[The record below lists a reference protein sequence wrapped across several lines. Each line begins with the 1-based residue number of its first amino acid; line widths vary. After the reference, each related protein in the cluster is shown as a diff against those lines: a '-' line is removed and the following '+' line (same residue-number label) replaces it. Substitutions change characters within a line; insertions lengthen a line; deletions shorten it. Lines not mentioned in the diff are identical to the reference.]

1 MPYTLKPKPPKA
13 DLEEIYAARIAPDV
27 LAAFSSLAAEQGLSV
42 QAALTQL
49 LREPAQVRQPFAK
62 RVRLQNGGG
71 QRYTAMLPECW
82 VEPHVAMAL
91 LIDGNRAGIKRG
103 EAVRQLV
110 SRCLAA
116 SSWPDN
122 EGP

>member
-1 MPYTLKPKPPKA
+1 MPYTLKPKPPKVG
-13 DLEEIYAARIAPDV
+13 LEEIYASRIAPEV
-27 LAAFSSLAAEQGLSV
+27 LAAFSSLAAQQGLSV

-49 LREPAQVRQPFAK
+49 LREHAQVRRPFAERERFQK
-62 RVRLQNGGG
+62 RVG

-91 LIDGNRAGIKRG
+91 LIDGNRAGIKKA

-110 SRCLAA
+110 TRCLAA
-116 SSWPDN
+116 SP
-122 EGP
+122 

>member
-1 MPYTLKPKPPKA
+1 MSYKLKPEPPKVG
-13 DLEEIYAARIAPDV
+13 LEQIYAARIVPDV
-27 LAAFSSLAAEQGLSV
+27 LTAFSSLAAEQGLSV

-49 LREPAQVRQPFAK
+49 LREHAQVRQPFSE
-62 RVRLQNGGG
+62 RVRLQKGEG
-71 QRYTAMLPECW
+71 QRYTVMLPECW

-110 SRCLAA
+110 NRCLAA

-122 EGP
+122 EGS

>member
-1 MPYTLKPKPPKA
+1 MPYTLKPKQPKA

-27 LAAFSSLAAEQGLSV
+27 LAAFARLAAEQGLSV

-49 LREPAQVRQPFAK
+49 IREHAQVRQPFAK
-62 RVRLQNGGG
+62 RVRLQKGG

-82 VEPHVAMAL
+82 VESHVAMAL
-91 LIDGNRAGIKRG
+91 LIDGNRAGIKKA

-116 SSWPDN
+116 SPLPDN
-122 EGP
+122 EGS

>member
-1 MPYTLKPKPPKA
+1 MPYSLKPKPPKVG
-13 DLEEIYAARIAPDV
+13 LEEIYAARVAPDV

-49 LREPAQVRQPFAK
+49 IRDHAQVRQPFAK
-62 RVRLQNGGG
+62 RVRLQKGGG

-91 LIDGNRAGIKRG
+91 LIDGNWAGIKKA

-116 SSWPDN
+116 NP
-122 EGP
+122 

>member
-1 MPYTLKPKPPKA
+1 MPYTLKPKTPKVG
-13 DLEEIYAARIAPDV
+13 LEEIYAARIAPDV
-27 LAAFSSLAAEQGLSV
+27 LAAFSSLAAGQGLSV

-49 LREPAQVRQPFAK
+49 LREHAQVRQTFAK
-62 RVRLQNGGG
+62 RVRLQKGGG
-71 QRYTAMLPECW
+71 QRYMAMLPECW

-91 LIDGNRAGIKRG
+91 LIDGNRAGIKKA

-122 EGP
+122 EEP